1 MSDIAQTKAFSPS
14 IFSLTLAALGVVYG
28 DIGTSPLYALRVALA
43 GVVIDEAHVL
53 GVLSLIFWTLT
64 LLISVNYLYI
74 LFRADNDG
82 EGGILAL
89 LALIRPIQFHSLG
102 LMGLLG
108 IFGAGL
114 MLGDGMITPAI
125 SILSAVEGLHIII
138 PSLSGYIIPL
148 TCSIL
153 LALFALQSF
162 GTAKIGV
169 MFGPIILLWFV
180 VIGLLGLVQIISNPV
195 VLWAIN
201 PLMALSFLAQ
211 RGWQDFVLL
220 GGIFLVVTG
229 GEALYADLGHFGKT
243 PIRRGWF
250 CLVFPALLLN
260 YFGQGAYLLTH
271 PAAIENP
278 FYLISPGWFAWPL
291 LILATFATVIASQA
305 VISALFSLTKQAV
318 LLGFYPHIPIIQTSP
333 FKSGQIYIPQ
343 MNVLLALGTWVLI
356 AVFQT
361 SAAMTHAYGIAVNLV
376 MLMSLILVAYVAR
389 TQWHWSGVAI
399 FMLIAVFG
407 TLDSAF
413 LLSNLLKLET
423 GGWLPITVAIVVAY
437 IMYTWSRGRTYLQR
451 TYHLEKDDLNYL
463 LQQLD
468 EDELVQVPRT
478 TAIFVMDIY
487 DKSSGSFLHFLKLS
501 HMMPEHILL
510 VNFYVDNTPYV
521 SSLQRFELR
530 LLRDKIY
537 ELTLHYGFMDVV
549 SIPQALYVANDRGL
563 LPFAVDIEAAM
574 YFIDIPYV
582 LPSRHHSVFWLWGQA
597 QLFAFLVKHYS
608 ASLNIQFYQ
617 LPFNRTVALG
627 TYYLV

>member
-1 MSDIAQTKAFSPS
+1 
-14 IFSLTLAALGVVYG
+14 
-28 DIGTSPLYALRVALA
+28 
-43 GVVIDEAHVL
+43 
-53 GVLSLIFWTLT
+53 
-64 LLISVNYLYI
+64 
-74 LFRADNDG
+74 
-82 EGGILAL
+82 
-89 LALIRPIQFHSLG
+89 
-102 LMGLLG
+102 
-108 IFGAGL
+108 
-114 MLGDGMITPAI
+114 
-125 SILSAVEGLHIII
+125 
-138 PSLSGYIIPL
+138 
-148 TCSIL
+148 
-153 LALFALQSF
+153 
-162 GTAKIGV
+162 
-169 MFGPIILLWFV
+169 
-180 VIGLLGLVQIISNPV
+180 
-195 VLWAIN
+195 
-201 PLMALSFLAQ
+201 
-211 RGWQDFVLL
+211 
-220 GGIFLVVTG
+220 
-229 GEALYADLGHFGKT
+229 
-243 PIRRGWF
+243 
-250 CLVFPALLLN
+250 
-260 YFGQGAYLLTH
+260 
-271 PAAIENP
+271 
-278 FYLISPGWFAWPL
+278 
-291 LILATFATVIASQA
+291 
-305 VISALFSLTKQAV
+305 
-318 LLGFYPHIPIIQTSP
+318 
-333 FKSGQIYIPQ
+333 
-343 MNVLLALGTWVLI
+343 VLI

-376 MLMSLILVAYVAR
+376 ILMSLILVTYVAR

-399 FMLIAVFG
+399 VMLIAVFG

-510 VNFYVDNTPYV
+510 VNFYVDNMPYV

-582 LPSRHHSVFWLWGQA
+582 LPSRHHSVFWLCGQA